1 MSEINWADPLVAV
14 DILMWSDMKGSASG
28 QANSLPQK
36 SSLFNRNLVNLGTWR
51 LFSGSVGYHFGC
63 QACAGFSNIWSW
75 LQCPGLLVS
84 LLDISH

>member
-28 QANSLPQK
+28 KANSLPQK
-36 SSLFNRNLVNLGTWR
+36 SSLFNRNLVNLGTLW

-63 QACAGFSNIWSW
+63 QGCAGFSNIWS
-75 LQCPGLLVS
+75 
-84 LLDISH
+84 